1 MDAMDD
7 EVLFVGT
14 AEAEHTEMYLKA
26 IWHIREKG
34 DDVKISTIAKRLNV
48 RQPSVVQM
56 LKKLSERDLVTYN
69 KAGVSLKESGEKVA
83 SSMIRN
89 SRLLEVLMESSLKIE
104 IGTYTGYSALCIAE
118 GLESNGIIHTIDN
131 NEELTYIQNKYFKK
145 SNYRSNI
152 KQYYGDAIKI
162 LPRLNITFDFAFIDA
177 DKINYINYF
186 EMIIKKMKKGGLI
199 ISDNVLW
206 SGKVLEEKNS
216 KDEETEI
223 LKKFNSML
231 KKDERITNLIIPLR
245 DGLSVSQVN

>member
-56 LKKLSERDLVTYN
+56 LKKLAGRDLVTYN
-69 KAGVSLKESGEKVA
+69 KAEVSLKESGEKVA

-104 IGTYTGYSALCIAE
+104 IDDEMVCGIEHHMNKQFTDALCTML
-118 GLESNGIIHTIDN
+118 GHPRKCPHTHDI
-131 NEELTYIQNKYFKK
+131 
-145 SNYRSNI
+145 
-152 KQYYGDAIKI
+152 
-162 LPRLNITFDFAFIDA
+162 P
-177 DKINYINYF
+177 
-186 EMIIKKMKKGGLI
+186 KGECC
-199 ISDNVLW
+199 
-206 SGKVLEEKNS
+206 K
-216 KDEETEI
+216 
-223 LKKFNSML
+223 
-231 KKDERITNLIIPLR
+231 
-245 DGLSVSQVN
+245 